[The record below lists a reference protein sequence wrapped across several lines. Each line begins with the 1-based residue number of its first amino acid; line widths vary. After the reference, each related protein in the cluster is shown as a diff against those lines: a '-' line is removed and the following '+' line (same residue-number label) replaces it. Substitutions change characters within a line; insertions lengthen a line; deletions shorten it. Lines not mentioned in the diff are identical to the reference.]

1 MKMVQILVADDHA
14 VVRRGIR
21 DILTAEA
28 DMTVTGEAADG
39 HELSAIARRE
49 PWDVIILDLNMPGG
63 SGLDILQNLKEWY
76 PDRPVLVLSMHP
88 EEQFAVRVLR
98 AGAAGYLTKGSA
110 AEELVVAVRKV
121 ASGGRYVSAAL
132 GERLASRLGTGS
144 QPLHEQLS
152 NREFAVLRRIASGQ
166 SVSEIAADL
175 SLSVK
180 TVSTYRARILQK
192 MGMRHNGELTRYAL
206 EHHLAD

>member
-1 MKMVQILVADDHA
+1 MVKILVADDHP

-21 DILTAEA
+21 EILTAEP
-28 DMTVTGEAADG
+28 DMIVTGEAADS

-49 PWDVIILDLNMPGG
+49 PWDVLILDLNMPGG
-63 SGLDILQNLKEWY
+63 SGLDVLQNLKDSF

-98 AGAAGYLTKGSA
+98 AGAAGYVPKGSA
-110 AEELVVAVRKV
+110 PEELVLAVRKV
-121 ASGGRYVSAAL
+121 ASGGRYVSASL
-132 GERLASRLGTGS
+132 GERLAGRIGSGS

-166 SVSEIAADL
+166 SVSEIANDL

-192 MGMRHNGELTRYAL
+192 MEMRHNGELTRYAL
-206 EHHLAD
+206 EHNLAD